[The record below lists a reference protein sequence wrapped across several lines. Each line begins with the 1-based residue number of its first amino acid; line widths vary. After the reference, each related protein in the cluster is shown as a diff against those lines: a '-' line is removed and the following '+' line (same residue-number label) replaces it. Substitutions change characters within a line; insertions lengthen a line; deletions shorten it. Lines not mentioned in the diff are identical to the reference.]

1 MRKQPLTGD
10 MAVDHLADRIKV
22 SSHDL
27 KAPAGAGDTLS
38 PVARLESRSTEDL
51 DRDREITLLL

>member
-22 SSHDL
+22 SSRDL
-27 KAPAGAGDTLS
+27 KPPAGAGDTLS
-38 PVARLESRSTEDL
+38 SAAHLESRSTEDL
-51 DRDREITLLL
+51 NRDREITLLL